1 MPVNGHIQFIYPIKN
16 NFEITATA
24 SYLRVPCYSNF
35 IMAETL
41 LTQENITP
49 NITSFKREELSSK
62 EITIRTVNQVY
73 TLGLSIR
80 MKI

>member
-1 MPVNGHIQFIYPIKN
+1 
-16 NFEITATA
+16 
-24 SYLRVPCYSNF
+24 
-35 IMAETL
+35 MAETQ